1 LKESSILIHII
12 YVKLLFI
19 ILFTIGIGL
28 LIYIGIKLNNVYKY
42 FRNYLI
48 KIGDVE
54 TLKKVERLN
63 PLGERKF
70 DSLIIILKLPDI
82 LSKKSEET
90 RDNNYLL
97 YYSKYKQLEKLI
109 TILVIF
115 LFILFIFYMIIFF

>member
-1 LKESSILIHII
+1 M
-12 YVKLLFI
+12 
-19 ILFTIGIGL
+19 